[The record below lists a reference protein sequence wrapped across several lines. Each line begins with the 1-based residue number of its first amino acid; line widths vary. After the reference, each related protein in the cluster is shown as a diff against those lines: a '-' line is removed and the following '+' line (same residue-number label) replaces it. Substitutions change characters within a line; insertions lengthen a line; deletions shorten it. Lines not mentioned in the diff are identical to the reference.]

1 MHTTAMSNGKLFFD
15 TYVAPLGDV
24 SVVDIGSQD
33 VNGSLRDVCPANA
46 RYVGVDFERAKG
58 VDIVLTDPYSFP
70 FENESIDV
78 AVSSSCFEHSELF
91 WLAFIDILR
100 ILRPGGLF
108 YLNVPSNGAFHRYP
122 VDCWRFYPDSGN
134 ALVTWARRCG
144 MDAALLESFVSHQDK
159 EFWNDFVAV
168 FLKDERRIGDHP
180 RRMLPSHPSFENGRM
195 HGGAKIINPVDFSED
210 FRRSQQSS
218 LALHREIARSQH
230 VVAGLAEVSQRIEPL
245 DRALAQARYDAE
257 SARRD
262 LDALRDRL
270 ASLEAVAKDGATP

>member
-24 SVVDIGSQD
+24 SVVDIGAQD
-33 VNGSLRDVCPANA
+33 VNGSLRQVCPANA

-58 VDIVLTDPYSFP
+58 VDVVLTDPYSFP
-70 FENESIDV
+70 FESESIDV
-78 AVSSSCFEHSELF
+78 VVSSSCFEHSELF

-122 VDCWRFYPDSGN
+122 VDCWRFYPDSGK
-134 ALVTWARRCG
+134 ALVTWASRCG
-144 MDAALLESFVSHQDK
+144 VSTALLESFTSHQDK

-168 FLKDERRIGDHP
+168 FLKDEGRIEDHP

-195 HGGAKIINPVDFSED
+195 HGSTEIINPADFSED
-210 FRRSQQSS
+210 YRRSQQF
-218 LALHREIARSQH
+218 LQALHREMARSQH
-230 VVAGLAEVSQRIEPL
+230 LVAGLAEVSQHVEPL
-245 DRALAQARYDAE
+245 DRALAQARHDAE
-257 SARRD
+257 SAHRD
-262 LDALRDRL
+262 LDALRGRL
-270 ASLEAVAKDGATP
+270 AGLEAIAKHGAIP